1 VGYLQIPAGIADF
14 DQAVISFWFRVP
26 QESIDAAS
34 SQPIP
39 EDLEG
44 DVNWYF
50 PALVRTIPLLTFGS
64 IEAAVS
70 GYGDGSGA
78 YPTSP
83 SYIGVDC
90 TGSRNALPPANT
102 LCAHLAMSN
111 SMTFTMT
118 PMASDGAGSYGEP
131 QFLHTLQRKDSF
143 FMAGNGDKPYVGGQL
158 SQLVVT
164 PDTWHHVLISFDL
177 TSAATVIYSTAPQ
190 SAPPYPPA
198 IKHPVGGPTF
208 MWAFDDVDRTD
219 WSLSPSCA
227 QVYNVQPP
235 TSVVVPPPVL
245 PYKQITTNNLIDVPG
260 GAWAFIATWSPVP
273 IKSLDNAIGIPSS
286 AEFVD
291 NIYRVEMADFQLF
304 TGVTLDVSVEEN
316 RRAFVSGGGQ
326 PVIPTA
332 AATLLGQSP
341 KILLHR
347 SSDWIAGSNSGSHAV
362 NFDPT
367 GTITPYDPQPALE

>member
-1 VGYLQIPAGIADF
+1 VGYLQIPDGIANF

-34 SQPIP
+34 SQALSSH
-39 EDLEG
+39 EN

-50 PALVRTIPLLTFGS
+50 PALARTIPLVTFGS
-64 IEAAVS
+64 VEAAIS

-90 TGSRNALPPANT
+90 TGAVNPPANT

-111 SMTFTMT
+111 TMTFTMT
-118 PMASDGAGSYGEP
+118 PMASDGGGSSGEP
-131 QFLHTLQRKDSF
+131 QFLHTLQRKDAF
-143 FMAGNGDKPYVGGQL
+143 FMAGNGDKPYVGGEL

-164 PDTWHHVLISFDL
+164 PDTWHHILISFDL
-177 TSAATVIYSTAPQ
+177 TSAATVIYSTAGGNV
-190 SAPPYPPA
+190 AP
-198 IKHPVGGPTF
+198 IKHPVGGPAF
-208 MWAFDDVDRTD
+208 MWAFDDVNRTD
-219 WSLSPSCA
+219 WSLYPSCA

-235 TSVVVPPPVL
+235 SSAFVPPPVI
-245 PYKQITTNNLIDVPG
+245 PYKQITTNNLISVPG
-260 GAWAFIATWSPVP
+260 GAWAFIATWSPVL
-273 IKSLDNAIGIPSS
+273 IKSLDNAIGIPTSV
-286 AEFVD
+286 EFVD
-291 NIYRVEMADFQLF
+291 NIYRVEMAEFQLF

-316 RRAFVSGGGQ
+316 RRAFVSGAGH

-332 AATLLGQSP
+332 AATLLGQSQ

-347 SSDWIAGSNSGSHAV
+347 SSDWIAGSNSGSIAV
-362 NFDPT
+362 DFDPT
-367 GTITPYDPQPALE
+367 GTITPYDPEPALG